1 MRHIFIPIL
10 SLFSLVLCSC
20 SGYQL
25 GNSKP
30 SKLAHIKTITVPLV
44 DNETQEV
51 KLAAQTTNA
60 LVSTLSQDGSYRIVR
75 KHEADATL
83 HAVVKKIKFTEFR
96 SNRLDTL
103 RAEELNMIVHIDW
116 QLVDNSGKVQSE
128 LYKLEGEAAAER
140 LEKERKIIL
149 NIKKITEESI
159 EAAKAWKEKFKK

>member
-116 QLVDNSGKVQSE
+116 QLVDNSGKV
-128 LYKLEGEAAAER
+128 LEAGKSTGTTRFFSDANQRLSRDNAYPAAIQKAAQ
-140 LEKERKIIL
+140 
-149 NIKKITEESI
+149 NITSRI
-159 EAAKAWKEKFKK
+159 ANGF